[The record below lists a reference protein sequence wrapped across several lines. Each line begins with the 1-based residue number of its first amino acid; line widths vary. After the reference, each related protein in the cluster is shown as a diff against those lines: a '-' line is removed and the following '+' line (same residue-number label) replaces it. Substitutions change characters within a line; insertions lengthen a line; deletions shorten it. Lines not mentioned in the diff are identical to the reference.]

1 MESISKVFWFV
12 KQFHSWLKESP
23 RVKSLDAKVGRKK
36 KTLFLFLVLFSSICG
51 KDRNIRLGARKI
63 WPRQPCRQERATKSK
78 GLDSL
83 CLGLAMLWHLGNIYW
98 AFAEHLRLGIIYW
111 VFTEH
116 LHIMGSFAADN
127 YKITLVLTHKEQ
139 CKHFEKWKV
148 KILAMRSKVDEIS
161 YMILR
166 FKIIILSEIM
176 EEMKSDLMFHC
187 KSLHHRGNFESADIY
202 GDFLGTRWRQLSVH
216 RADLQTVNV
225 ELYQ

>member
-1 MESISKVFWFV
+1 
-12 KQFHSWLKESP
+12 
-23 RVKSLDAKVGRKK
+23 
-36 KTLFLFLVLFSSICG
+36 
-51 KDRNIRLGARKI
+51 
-63 WPRQPCRQERATKSK
+63 
-78 GLDSL
+78 
-83 CLGLAMLWHLGNIYW
+83 
-98 AFAEHLRLGIIYW
+98 
-111 VFTEH
+111 
-116 LHIMGSFAADN
+116 MGSFAADN
-127 YKITLVLTHKEQ
+127 YKRTLVLTHKEQ

-187 KSLHHRGNFESADIY
+187 KSLHHWGNFESADIY
-202 GDFLGTRWRQLSVH
+202 GDFLGTRWRQVSVH

>member
-1 MESISKVFWFV
+1 
-12 KQFHSWLKESP
+12 
-23 RVKSLDAKVGRKK
+23 
-36 KTLFLFLVLFSSICG
+36 
-51 KDRNIRLGARKI
+51 
-63 WPRQPCRQERATKSK
+63 
-78 GLDSL
+78 
-83 CLGLAMLWHLGNIYW
+83 
-98 AFAEHLRLGIIYW
+98 
-111 VFTEH
+111 
-116 LHIMGSFAADN
+116 MGSFAADN
-127 YKITLVLTHKEQ
+127 YKRTLVLTHKEQ

-166 FKIIILSEIM
+166 FKIIILSKIR
-176 EEMKSDLMFHC
+176 EEMKSDLMFHS